1 MPTGR
6 LTTRAAVAGAAL
18 AGTALAGT
26 ALVLGLLTAPAASAA
41 PAARAGAIRT
51 AASDTY
57 TVTAR
62 TTTYV
67 YAGPSL
73 SYPRRGSL
81 RVGQSYRADCWLMSD
96 VVAGNGQSS
105 GVWIHVLGD
114 QDVGPGFVNVVFLQ
128 GDDHAGLPAS
138 ARC

>member
-1 MPTGR
+1 MPTSR
-6 LTTRAAVAGAAL
+6 LTTRAAVAGA
-18 AGTALAGT
+18 ALAGT

-41 PAARAGAIRT
+41 PAVRAEAHRT
-51 AASDTY
+51 TASDTY

-67 YAGPSL
+67 YAGPGL

-81 RVGQSYRADCWLMSD
+81 RVGQSYRADCWLISD

-105 GVWIHVLGD
+105 GVWIHLLGD
-114 QDVGPGFVNVVFLQ
+114 QDVGPGFVNAVFLQ

>member
-1 MPTGR
+1 MPTSR
-6 LTTRAAVAGAAL
+6 LTARAAVAGAAL
-18 AGTALAGT
+18 A
-26 ALVLGLLTAPAASAA
+26 LGLLMAPAASAA
-41 PAARAGAIRT
+41 RAEHTRT
-51 AASDTY
+51 VASDTY

-62 TTTYV
+62 TDTSV
-67 YAGPSL
+67 YAGPST

-81 RVGQSYRADCWLMSD
+81 RAGHTYPADCWLMGD
-96 VVAGNGQSS
+96 VVAGNGGTS

-114 QDVGPGFVNVVFLQ
+114 KGTGAGFVNVVFLQ